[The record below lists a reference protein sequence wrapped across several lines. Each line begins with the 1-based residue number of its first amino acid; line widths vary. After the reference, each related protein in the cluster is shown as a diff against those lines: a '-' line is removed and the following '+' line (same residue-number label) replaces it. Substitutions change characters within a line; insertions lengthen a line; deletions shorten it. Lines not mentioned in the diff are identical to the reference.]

1 MSEETILNQPEAT
14 NANPAEVDAVN
25 PVKPVL
31 DSPEISTEEA
41 PKEVPKMDIAVS
53 APENTVAT
61 NVVNTES
68 SVPAEPTEHKE
79 PTVTPALSDT
89 PVENETEKAETVQPL
104 EPTEPATS
112 QPVTQPN
119 IIQPETEKPV
129 VEENKANT
137 EATNPVESVDDGK
150 TVELEPKPVEPKP
163 VEHEE
168 VKENTTSTTGESET
182 APEAPAETNPV
193 QKAPVKEEKPEENK
207 PAESVEHIEHEEKP
221 KEEEHHWAGLVED
234 WRYRYKNRWATDY
247 HIQML
252 LALHIITEREAEYI
266 RTGK

>member
-14 NANPAEVDAVN
+14 NTNPVEVDAVN

-31 DSPEISTEEA
+31 DSPVVSTEEA
-41 PKEVPKMDIAVS
+41 PKEVPKMNITAP

-61 NVVNTES
+61 NAVDTES

-79 PTVTPALSDT
+79 PTVT

-137 EATNPVESVDDGK
+137 EATKPVESVDNSK
-150 TVELEPKPVEPKP
+150 TVEPEHKTVEPKP

-168 VKENTTSTTGESET
+168 VKENITSTTGETET
-182 APEAPAETNPV
+182 APEAPAET
-193 QKAPVKEEKPEENK
+193 K
-207 PAESVEHIEHEEKP
+207 PAESVEHTEHEEKP

>member
-14 NANPAEVDAVN
+14 NTNPAEVDAVN

-31 DSPEISTEEA
+31 DSPEVSTEEA
-41 PKEVPKMDIAVS
+41 PKEAPKMDISAP

-137 EATNPVESVDDGK
+137 EATKPVESVDNGK
-150 TVELEPKPVEPKP
+150 TVEPEHKPVEPKP

-182 APEAPAETNPV
+182 AQSVQTAPKAPAET
-193 QKAPVKEEKPEENK
+193 K

>member
-31 DSPEISTEEA
+31 DSPVVSTEEA
-41 PKEVPKMDIAVS
+41 PKEVPKMDITAP

-79 PTVTPALSDT
+79 PTESIVTPALSDT

-129 VEENKANT
+129 VEENRANT
-137 EATNPVESVDDGK
+137 EATNPVESVDNGK
-150 TVELEPKPVEPKP
+150 TVEPEPKPVEPKP
-163 VEHEE
+163 V
-168 VKENTTSTTGESET
+168 
-182 APEAPAETNPV
+182 
-193 QKAPVKEEKPEENK
+193 
-207 PAESVEHIEHEEKP
+207 EHEEKP

>member
-25 PVKPVL
+25 PIKPVL
-31 DSPEISTEEA
+31 DSPVVSTEEA
-41 PKEVPKMDIAVS
+41 PKEVPKMDITAP

-79 PTVTPALSDT
+79 PTESIVTPALSDT

-150 TVELEPKPVEPKP
+150 TVEPEPKPVEPKP

-182 APEAPAETNPV
+182 APEAPAET
-193 QKAPVKEEKPEENK
+193 K